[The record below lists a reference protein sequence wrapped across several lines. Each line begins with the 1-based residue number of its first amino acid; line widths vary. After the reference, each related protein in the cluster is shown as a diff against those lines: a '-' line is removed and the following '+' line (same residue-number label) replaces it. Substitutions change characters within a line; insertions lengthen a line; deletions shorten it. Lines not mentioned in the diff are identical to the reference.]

1 MKKIANIGGGSVRRF
16 TSTLALSGFRKI
28 FNSINQ
34 YGVKKGVDELG
45 LDGYIKHCA
54 RVAASTGAITGVGG
68 ATSMILGLPLD
79 LFNNVTQQF
88 RVTLAVIYA
97 RRGTYAMSFET
108 FMAVVAVSVG
118 LEAGLIAT
126 RSLLENIAEKLL
138 LRLGESAVG
147 RLVPVVGAVVGGAT
161 NYLFIRGIGASMKKL
176 PL

>member
-1 MKKIANIGGGSVRRF
+1 MKKIANIGGGKVHRI

-28 FNSINQ
+28 FNSVNQ

-45 LDGYIKHCA
+45 LDAYIKHCA
-54 RVAASTGAITGVGG
+54 RISASTGAITGVGG

-79 LFNNVTQQF
+79 LFNSITQQF
-88 RVTLAVIYA
+88 RVTLAVIYD
-97 RRGTYAMSFET
+97 RRGTYQISFEA
-108 FMAVVAVSVG
+108 FMSVVAISVG

-126 RSLLENIAEKLL
+126 RSFLENIAEKLL

-147 RLVPVVGAVVGGAT
+147 RLIPVVGAFVGGTA

>member
-1 MKKIANIGGGSVRRF
+1 MKKIVNIGGSKAHRI
-16 TSTLALSGFRKI
+16 TTALTQNGFRKV

-34 YGVKKGVDELG
+34 YGIKKGVDELG

-68 ATSMILGLPLD
+68 ATSMILGLPID
-79 LFNNVTQQF
+79 LFNNLTQQF
-88 RVTLAVIYA
+88 RVTLAVIYD
-97 RRGTYAMSFET
+97 RRGTYAISFEV
-108 FMAVVAVSVG
+108 FMSVVAVSVG

-126 RSLLENIAEKLL
+126 RTLLENIAERLVI
-138 LRLGESAVG
+138 RLGASAAG
-147 RLVPVVGAVVGGAT
+147 RLVPVVGAFVGGTA

>member
-1 MKKIANIGGGSVRRF
+1 MKKIANIGGGKVHRMA
-16 TSTLALSGFRKI
+16 TSMAQYGFRKV

-34 YGVKKGVDELG
+34 YGIKKGVDELG
-45 LDGYIKHCA
+45 LDAYIKHCA

-68 ATSMILGLPLD
+68 ATSMILGLPID
-79 LFNNVTQQF
+79 LFNNLTQQF
-88 RVTLAVIYA
+88 RVTLAVIYD
-97 RRGTYAMSFET
+97 RRGTYAISFET
-108 FMAVVAVSVG
+108 FMSVVAVSIG
-118 LEAGLIAT
+118 LEAGFIAT

-147 RLVPVVGAVVGGAT
+147 RLVPVVGSVVGGTA

>member
-1 MKKIANIGGGSVRRF
+1 MNAKRI
-16 TSTLALSGFRKI
+16 TSTLALSGFRKVY
-28 FNSINQ
+28 NSINQ

-54 RVAASTGAITGVGG
+54 RIAASTGAISGVGG

-79 LFNNVTQQF
+79 LLNNITQQF
-88 RVTLAVIYA
+88 RVTLAVIYD
-97 RRGTYAMSFET
+97 RRGVYALNFEE

-147 RLVPVVGAVVGGAT
+147 RLVPVVGAIVGGTT